1 LRTPYTL
8 SSPNADHRDLPP
20 FPTRRSSDLVRIT
33 HTSQPGD
40 EAPQLT
46 SMNEQQLVEV
56 LASFNATHR
65 LNAQREILR
74 RGARGDVVR
83 RLERLTLD
91 GQQPDYA
98 RVAAMF
104 TLKQLVGERSH
115 GVLRRA
121 AGDPGVRALAL
132 RALADD
138 RSQTRG
144 VP

>member
-83 RLERLTLD
+83 RLDRKSTRLNSSHVKIS
-91 GQQPDYA
+91 YA
-98 RVAAMF
+98 VF
-104 TLKQLVGERSH
+104 CLKKKIH
-115 GVLRRA
+115 
-121 AGDPGVRALAL
+121 P
-132 RALADD
+132 
-138 RSQTRG
+138 
-144 VP
+144 